1 MATGLKKA
9 GCIGWHHGI
18 YIGGRAEPLKLPNSG
33 NNSGTPF
40 SDSSGGYEMDIFIGK
55 RYFKTIFSLID
66 RRNIQVFLSYE
77 KGQS

>member
-1 MATGLKKA
+1 
-9 GCIGWHHGI
+9 
-18 YIGGRAEPLKLPNSG
+18 
-33 NNSGTPF
+33 
-40 SDSSGGYEMDIFIGK
+40 MDIFIGK